1 MWSPCIIICTHKVHS
16 ILLRYFYNALCWCFY
31 QILKKVSAWHPLI
44 HTLFLKTKLPYFS
57 YPSCTISYY
66 SCARS
71 NSVCLASNLYIHHL
85 FYRLRYKLTN
95 PAVPIMR
102 QIVSEQFCEL
112 DRHWL
117 VFHYCMFQNAITVLM
132 FSADIYAHVRRLL
145 QQQPLVQSILPNTFS
160 CGKPEV
166 RPPRQFLCLPL

>member
-1 MWSPCIIICTHKVHS
+1 MNAVQYGFIQTIIFLVRKAALKRGIIHQLRVFSESHHIHSP
-16 ILLRYFYNALCWCFY
+16 
-31 QILKKVSAWHPLI
+31 
-44 HTLFLKTKLPYFS
+44 
-57 YPSCTISYY
+57 
-66 SCARS
+66 
-71 NSVCLASNLYIHHL
+71 
-85 FYRLRYKLTN
+85 FYRLRYKLMN
-95 PAVPIMR
+95 PAVLIMR
-102 QIVSEQFCEL
+102 QIVSEQFCEV